1 MNNLCNIVRDL
12 LPLYAEGMAS
22 SDTVSFVEG
31 HLAGCPACREV
42 LDDMNTPTDGEKA
55 ACDLSEEDLLPLKV
69 FQRKW
74 KRKKVF
80 LVCST
85 ILLTTVFVCCALFAA
100 DRLLYQEKI
109 TVNNGIYTNT
119 NNVIVDLPDGSV
131 EIGYLRGI
139 SRRSTADPM
148 GNFMATNLDQTYGG
162 CSIYQSRAD
171 EQTIYLQDH
180 SGFYLVFMLSGQV
193 PQAETASQ

>member
-12 LPLYAEGMAS
+12 LPLYAEGIAS
-22 SDTVSFVEG
+22 SDTVSFVEE

-69 FQRKW
+69 FQKKW

-85 ILLTTVFVCCALFAA
+85 ILLTIAFVCCALFAA
-100 DRLLYQEKI
+100 DRLLHQEKI
-109 TVNNGIYTNT
+109 AVNNGIYTNT
-119 NNVIVDLPDGSV
+119 NDVIVDLPDGSV

-148 GNFMATNLDQTYGG
+148 GNFMATNLDQTYVG
-162 CSIYQSRAD
+162 CPVYQSRAD

-180 SGFYLVFMLSGQV
+180 SGFYLVFTLSS
-193 PQAETASQ
+193 QASRTETPSS